1 MRLPVLLAAA
11 GGDIDTDLGPMELG
25 GLITAMG
32 STRLDV
38 ERLGGRPFDL
48 DGISYWEAEWPAA
61 AGAAA
66 GAAAVSQERYR
77 FLF

>member
-1 MRLPVLLAAA
+1 MR
-11 GGDIDTDLGPMELG
+11 
-25 GLITAMG
+25 
-32 STRLDV
+32 
-38 ERLGGRPFDL
+38 

-66 GAAAVSQERYR
+66 GAGATAVSQERYK

>member
-1 MRLPVLLAAA
+1 
-11 GGDIDTDLGPMELG
+11 MELG

-32 STRLDV
+32 GTKLEA
-38 ERLGGRPFDL
+38 ERLGGRPFDR
-48 DGISYWEAEWPAA
+48 DGISYWEADWPAQAAGA

-66 GAAAVSQERYR
+66 GATSDRYR